1 MNLTLVI
8 TLISKIR
15 AKISLC
21 LFKALR
27 VDIIG
32 TYLLDS
38 SSHETRRNCILIG
51 WYRLRKRYP
60 YLELFWSLFSR
71 IRTEYGEIQSIS
83 MYSVQTRE
91 NTDQNNSEYG
101 HFLRSDRIF
110 FFNKIFQNLF
120 TFNHVKIKSE
130 RATRVFYHFWLNV

>member
-1 MNLTLVI
+1 MTYMSLTLVI
-8 TLISKIR
+8 TLISKIH
-15 AKISLC
+15 AKTSLW
-21 LFKALR
+21 LFKVLR
-27 VDIIG
+27 VDVIG

-51 WYRLRKRYP
+51 WYRLRKKYP

-71 IRTEYGEIQSIS
+71 IWTEYGEIQSIS
-83 MYSVQTRE
+83 VYSVQMRE

-101 HFLRSDRIF
+101 HFLRSDRLL
-110 FFNKIFQNLF
+110 FQDLF

-130 RATRVFYHFWLNV
+130 KANRVFYHFWLNV